1 MVNSTFTGG
10 TTPLYFVGNNNQT
23 FDLTGAESKFN
34 ADVYFNK
41 TANNVTL
48 LSACKFDDPNQ
59 DVYFNK
65 GDLIASTTNLVTFG
79 DNTLVHNASDSSFVE
94 GPVKKIGNDAFTFP
108 VGKNDTIYAPISIS
122 APSNITH
129 QFTAE
134 YFYQDPNTV
143 PYDITSKDI
152 SLDHISQCEY
162 WILDRTSGTSNVN
175 VTLSWENIRSC
186 GVTNLSE
193 LAVARWDGSQW
204 RDHGNGGTTGNTSA
218 GTVTTAAAVTNFS
231 PFTLAS
237 VTANNPLPV
246 ELISFD
252 AVVNDGSQVDLKWV
266 TATEINNDYFVVEK
280 SKDGKNWEEVVWVD
294 GAGNSNYTL
303 EYYET
308 DENPYEGI
316 SYYRLKQVD
325 FDGKTSYSEIVPVA
339 FEKNIEKNITVLPNP
354 VKRGEAIYLEINGFK
369 GNNILLVLRDMQG
382 KEFYT
387 KAHIIESNYQLK
399 AIQLDNN
406 IPAGTYLIVASSAND
421 LVTQKIIIE

>member
-1 MVNSTFTGG
+1 
-10 TTPLYFVGNNNQT
+10 
-23 FDLTGAESKFN
+23 
-34 ADVYFNK
+34 
-41 TANNVTL
+41 
-48 LSACKFDDPNQ
+48 
-59 DVYFNK
+59 
-65 GDLIASTTNLVTFG
+65 
-79 DNTLVHNASDSSFVE
+79 
-94 GPVKKIGNDAFTFP
+94 
-108 VGKNDTIYAPISIS
+108 
-122 APSNITH
+122 
-129 QFTAE
+129 
-134 YFYQDPNTV
+134 
-143 PYDITSKDI
+143 
-152 SLDHISQCEY
+152 
-162 WILDRTSGTSNVN
+162 
-175 VTLSWENIRSC
+175 
-186 GVTNLSE
+186 
-193 LAVARWDGSQW
+193 
-204 RDHGNGGTTGNTSA
+204 
-218 GTVTTAAAVTNFS
+218 
-231 PFTLAS
+231 LAS